1 MQSLNIEN
9 KALIKSKGREDLSML
24 LVVEWEQI
32 IKILAAVANNSSLA
46 IAVEEEQSVLR
57 IRLSV
62 NKQLSIPIPEVLHL
76 SAKEMVKEVK
86 PIINKI
92 SEENLQEAFFP
103 QVRCPIMLPL
113 NNIINLKKAF
123 KKEALSKQN

>member
-9 KALIKSKGREDLSML
+9 KALIKLKGREDLSML

-32 IKILAAVANNSSLA
+32 IKILAAAANNSSLA
-46 IAVEEEQSVLR
+46 IAVEEEQSALR

-92 SEENLQEAFFP
+92 SEENLLEAFFP